1 MKQLGAYG
9 NVTKTNLLINEFMK
23 GRQNNLKAEEELIVN
38 DVKDYINQGSFVEQ
52 SRQKCKNLFMSV
64 SFRDSRIMWK
74 EIDEVTMGPA
84 YYPTDFGSC
93 CLLIPHFDLKPINES
108 LSLEEMYHVI
118 TAIAINGEEN
128 GVDIVLNA
136 EQFNYADHHSRAAGF
151 KISIHNHLD
160 KPIIQFSSQLI
171 FPGTDT
177 QINLKPVITN
187 TTLDAINKFSPE
199 VRNCYADGEA
209 NLTYLKYGD
218 GYRYEMNNCL
228 VDQGIRDII
237 WNCRCIPSFYE
248 MNDDYLPFIPIC
260 SGEKLYCAN
269 TRFPIDF
276 KNNII
281 VQEAKDNPDKIGNIS
296 KPEYINCMP
305 ACEVQDNNNQMS
317 LAPYPQH
324 RNFFY
329 QQEFC
334 EVASHIW
341 QKTCQDENRA
351 YFIDK
356 DQPILCPLLHQF
368 DEFFGNQSMKC
379 EEWPSNYFKK
389 FEHPNETLR
398 EEMYEYGRQNLALIH
413 VMIQSP
419 YVTKIKRDVAIP
431 FVTFISNTGGLLGL
445 CIGFSFISG
454 IEVLFW
460 ICWCCRDLKK

>member
-38 DVKDYINQGSFVEQ
+38 DVKEYINDGSFLEQ

-64 SFRDSRIMWK
+64 SFRDSRIIWK
-74 EIDEVTMGPA
+74 QIDEVTMGPA

-93 CLLIPHFDLKPINES
+93 CLLIPHFDLKPINKNIS
-108 LSLEEMYHVI
+108 REERYHVI
-118 TAIAINGEEN
+118 KAIALNGEEN

-136 EQFNYADHHSRAAGF
+136 EQFNYADHHSKAAGF

-160 KPIIQFSSQLI
+160 KPMIQFSSQLI
-171 FPGTDT
+171 LPGTIN
-177 QINLKPVITN
+177 QINVKPIVTN

-209 NLTYLKYGD
+209 NLTYLTYGH

-237 WNCRCIPSFYE
+237 WHCRCIPSFYE
-248 MNDDYLPFIPIC
+248 MGSEDYLPFIPMC
-260 SGEKLYCAN
+260 SGEKLHCAN
-269 TRFPIDF
+269 TRMKSFGMGFPIAVEND
-276 KNNII
+276 II
-281 VQEAKDNPDKIGNIS
+281 VQEAMESPNKIGNIS
-296 KPEYINCMP
+296 KPAWIHCMP
-305 ACEVQDNNNQMS
+305 ACEVQDNDNQMS
-317 LAPYPQH
+317 FAPYPQH

-329 QQEFC
+329 QEEFC

-356 DQPILCPLLHQF
+356 DQPILCPLLYQF
-368 DEFFGNQSMKC
+368 KEFFGNQSMKHNVV
-379 EEWPSNYFKK
+379 SHIYISYT
-389 FEHPNETLR
+389 HQIYLQ
-398 EEMYEYGRQNLALIH
+398 MLIF
-413 VMIQSP
+413 P
-419 YVTKIKRDVAIP
+419 P
-431 FVTFISNTGGLLGL
+431 
-445 CIGFSFISG
+445 
-454 IEVLFW
+454 
-460 ICWCCRDLKK
+460 